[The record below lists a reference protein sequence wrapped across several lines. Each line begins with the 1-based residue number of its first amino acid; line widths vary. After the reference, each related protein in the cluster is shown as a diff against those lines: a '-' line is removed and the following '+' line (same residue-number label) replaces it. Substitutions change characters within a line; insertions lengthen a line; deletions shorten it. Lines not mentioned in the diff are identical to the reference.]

1 MEQLFSTPVQSDHG
15 INDYKAVA
23 DECEC
28 DIAKA
33 AAAATSSARSPTC
46 VISAVDDDQLD
57 DVFRLPGHDED
68 DANAERRCPLEQD
81 HQEDG
86 TTGGRNVGPLLCL
99 GGRIEQP
106 YFRHPTRCLTP
117 SYANQ
122 QLVELSTLSNEESS
136 SSSSDDCSSDDHRY
150 LYLPT
155 RRRRA
160 APLMSIFRPT
170 SGTKRRC
177 DFEEDDRQHY
187 RSSNDDDRD
196 DGCGSPTKRP
206 SLRHANP
213 VGSGEYGH
221 DAHDAEISLSSTFSF
236 ASAFKRI
243 CRSTSS
249 SSSSFSSLLA
259 AGEEGFPVFPLAA
272 TTIGS
277 SRSGDDA
284 TAVSTM
290 TIFEH
295 LQHPLS
301 TLVMRPSEDIV
312 FNHPK
317 NDDE

>member
-1 MEQLFSTPVQSDHG
+1 MIFSSPVQSEYG
-15 INDYKAVA
+15 INDMVVA
-23 DECEC
+23 DECEREC
-28 DIAKA
+28 DIDKA
-33 AAAATSSARSPTC
+33 AVASSARSPTC
-46 VISAVDDDQLD
+46 VIFAVDELLGG
-57 DVFRLPGHDED
+57 VFCQPGLTHD
-68 DANAERRCPLEQD
+68 ARRCPLEQD
-81 HQEDG
+81 QQEDG
-86 TTGGRNVGPLLCL
+86 TTGILR
-99 GGRIEQP
+99 
-106 YFRHPTRCLTP
+106 PTRCLAP

-122 QLVELSTLSNEESS
+122 ELVELSTFSDEE

-187 RSSNDDDRD
+187 RSSNDDDDDDRD
-196 DGCGSPTKRP
+196 DGCGTPTKRP

-249 SSSSFSSLLA
+249 SSSSFSPLLA
-259 AGEEGFPVFPLAA
+259 AGEEGSPVFPLAA

-301 TLVMRPSEDIV
+301 TLAMRPSEDIV

>member
-1 MEQLFSTPVQSDHG
+1 MEQRMIFSSPVQSEYG
-15 INDYKAVA
+15 INDMVVA
-23 DECEC
+23 DECEREC
-28 DIAKA
+28 DIDKA
-33 AAAATSSARSPTC
+33 AAASSARSPTC
-46 VISAVDDDQLD
+46 VIFAVDEQLGG
-57 DVFRLPGHDED
+57 VFCQPGLTR
-68 DANAERRCPLEQD
+68 DARRCPLEQD
-81 HQEDG
+81 QQEDG
-86 TTGGRNVGPLLCL
+86 TTGILR
-99 GGRIEQP
+99 
-106 YFRHPTRCLTP
+106 PTRCLTP

-122 QLVELSTLSNEESS
+122 ELVELSTFSDEDSS

-187 RSSNDDDRD
+187 RSSNDDDLD
-196 DGCGSPTKRP
+196 DGCGTPTKRP

-259 AGEEGFPVFPLAA
+259 AGEVGASVVAPPLVA
-272 TTIGS
+272 TTGS
-277 SRSGDDA
+277 LLAEDA
-284 TAVSTM
+284 TAFSTM
-290 TIFEH
+290 TIFKN

-301 TLVMRPSEDIV
+301 SSAMTPFEDIE
-312 FNHPK
+312 FYHNPK
-317 NDDE
+317 DDNERI

>member
-1 MEQLFSTPVQSDHG
+1 
-15 INDYKAVA
+15 
-23 DECEC
+23 
-28 DIAKA
+28 
-33 AAAATSSARSPTC
+33 
-46 VISAVDDDQLD
+46 
-57 DVFRLPGHDED
+57 
-68 DANAERRCPLEQD
+68 
-81 HQEDG
+81 
-86 TTGGRNVGPLLCL
+86 
-99 GGRIEQP
+99 
-106 YFRHPTRCLTP
+106 
-117 SYANQ
+117 
-122 QLVELSTLSNEESS
+122 
-136 SSSSDDCSSDDHRY
+136 
-150 LYLPT
+150 
-155 RRRRA
+155 
-160 APLMSIFRPT
+160 MSIFRPT

-196 DGCGSPTKRP
+196 DGCGTPTKRP

>member
-1 MEQLFSTPVQSDHG
+1 MEQRMIFSSPVQSEYG
-15 INDYKAVA
+15 INDMVVA
-23 DECEC
+23 DECEREC
-28 DIAKA
+28 DIDKA
-33 AAAATSSARSPTC
+33 AAASSARSPTC
-46 VISAVDDDQLD
+46 VIFAVDEHLGGLFCQ
-57 DVFRLPGHDED
+57 PGLTHD
-68 DANAERRCPLEQD
+68 ARRCPLEQD
-81 HQEDG
+81 QQEDG
-86 TTGGRNVGPLLCL
+86 TTGILR
-99 GGRIEQP
+99 
-106 YFRHPTRCLTP
+106 PTRCLAP

-122 QLVELSTLSNEESS
+122 ELVELSTFSDEESS

-196 DGCGSPTKRP
+196 DGCGTPTKRP

-249 SSSSFSSLLA
+249 SSSSFLSLLA
-259 AGEEGFPVFPLAA
+259 AGEEGSPVFPLAA

-301 TLVMRPSEDIV
+301 TLVMRPSDDIV
-312 FNHPK
+312 FNHPTN
-317 NDDE
+317 NDE